1 MSKLSPDQWQA
12 LSPHLDEAL
21 EMTGDE
27 RAIWLSSFQGENPT
41 LAYQLEVLRR
51 EHRILS
57 AVVNTKLRKVA
68 RYLHDAASPGAPPEG
83 STPNAVALT
92 SRWQASAGSRSRQQC
107 RRRLRCGYRQVA
119 RARSDRLV
127 SHRDRRS
134 RWSTPRS
141 LRKRTR
147 HQCQPRLAD
156 VDSAVAAKS
165 VLRHSNMST
174 TMEHYIK
181 SVDASA
187 VRAMDKISVLFD
199 NANGSGPPN

>member
-92 SRWQASAGSRSRQQC
+92 SDGKRLLVAEADNNAVAVFDVATGKLLGRVPTDWYPTAIAEVGGQLLALSGKGHGTNANPGS
-107 RRRLRCGYRQVA
+107 LT
-119 RARSDRLV
+119 L
-127 SHRDRRS
+127 
-134 RWSTPRS
+134 TPQSQRS
-141 LRKRTR
+141 LCCAT
-147 HQCQPRLAD
+147 P
-156 VDSAVAAKS
+156 
-165 VLRHSNMST
+165 
-174 TMEHYIK
+174 I
-181 SVDASA
+181 
-187 VRAMDKISVLFD
+187 
-199 NANGSGPPN
+199 